1 MIAATKYIIPVLTLL
16 IVTRSIFS
24 LTCEEIL
31 VMPAEKK
38 LTVQDLESTPPKEIV
53 KCVAQ
58 LGREQLRSEEAAV
71 IWKSIAQYF
80 GGVAEIPDSVLML
93 LHWITAAIAPED
105 YANMT
110 LSNIDVIQ
118 NFGLNYNLND
128 AQLSAIANRVRED
141 FAGKEPEDYTY
152 YDLTALR
159 QILCAYNRSEIERI
173 HPAVYREAALL
184 VSKLERCS
192 PEVLAGF
199 AALAVKEEA
208 FGSPSTW
215 SEATSEIVG
224 KSVAQNVK
232 NIGPEQPATP
242 PPTPR
247 VTEDLKE
254 KNNN

>member
-1 MIAATKYIIPVLTLL
+1 MIAVTKCIIPILILL
-16 IVTRSIFS
+16 IVAQSIFS
-24 LTCEEIL
+24 LTCDEIL
-31 VMPAEKK
+31 EMPAEKK
-38 LTVQDLESTPPKEIV
+38 LTVQDLESTPAKEIV

-58 LGREQLRSEEAAV
+58 LGREQLGNEEATV
-71 IWKSIAQYF
+71 IWKSIAQHF
-80 GGVAEIPDSVLML
+80 GGITEIPDSVLML

-128 AQLSAIANRVRED
+128 AQLSAIADRVRED

-173 HPAVYREAALL
+173 HPTVYREAALL
-184 VSKLERCS
+184 VSKLQSCS

-199 AALAVKEEA
+199 AALAVKKEA

-224 KSVAQNVK
+224 KAVAENVK
-232 NIGPEQPATP
+232 KIGPEQPASP
-242 PPTPR
+242 SPTLR
-247 VTEDLKE
+247 VTQNSKE
-254 KNNN
+254 KNN